1 MLKIMKKSN
10 MGFEMKGFKLSTLP
24 IDKKY
29 TETTAILKKSIQ
41 ANRYLAELNG
51 LLNVVPNSSILINS
65 LVLQEAKDSSEIENI
80 ITTHDEL
87 YRSSVDNDITSPNAK
102 EVQNY
107 RQALLTGF
115 NLIKEN
121 GFLTVNFI
129 KDIQETL
136 EQNNAGLRTQAG
148 TNLKNQKTGEIIYT
162 PPQDYN
168 EILSLMTNLEMYI
181 NNNHETDELVNMAI
195 IHYQF
200 ESIHPFYDGN
210 GRTGRII
217 NLLYLIMKD
226 LLDIPILYLS
236 HYIIKNKADYY
247 RLLQEIKTKGNW
259 EGWILFMLDSVE
271 STAKTTIA
279 LINKIKNLIL
289 STKNNIKAQAPKTY
303 SRDLVDIIFEHPYTK
318 IDFLIHR
325 LGITR
330 QTASKYLKQLC
341 SIGIL
346 KEINIGKYKYFINI
360 ELCEVLQE
368 SV

>member
-1 MLKIMKKSN
+1 MLKIMQKSN
-10 MGFEMKGFKLSTLP
+10 MGFEMKCFKLSTLP
-24 IDKKY
+24 IDTKY

-51 LLNVVPNSSILINS
+51 LSNVVPNSSILINS

-121 GFLTVNFI
+121 GFLTVSFI
-129 KDIQETL
+129 KDIQERL

-200 ESIHPFYDGN
+200 ESIHPFYDGS

-236 HYIIKNKADYY
+236 HYIIKNKAD
-247 RLLQEIKTKGNW
+247 
-259 EGWILFMLDSVE
+259 
-271 STAKTTIA
+271 
-279 LINKIKNLIL
+279 
-289 STKNNIKAQAPKTY
+289 
-303 SRDLVDIIFEHPYTK
+303 
-318 IDFLIHR
+318 
-325 LGITR
+325 
-330 QTASKYLKQLC
+330 
-341 SIGIL
+341 
-346 KEINIGKYKYFINI
+346 
-360 ELCEVLQE
+360 
-368 SV
+368 